1 MILVTG
7 GTGLVGA
14 HLLVAL
20 TKTEAVVRA
29 TRRADSDLKKVAQVF
44 SYYSDDYT
52 KQFQKIEWVVAD
64 INDIPALELA
74 FEGITQVYHCA
85 ALISFNPKDYS
96 KLLKINAE
104 GTANM
109 VNLCLAFKIKK
120 LVYVSSIATTGK
132 ELHSDIVNEESEWTN
147 KDANVYALTK
157 YEAEMEVWRGSQ
169 EGLPVVIFNP
179 GVILGP
185 GFWNSG
191 SGLFFKSA
199 AKEYSYYPPGGTGF
213 ITVNDVVKL
222 LILGMNSTIDK
233 ERFIA
238 ISENKTYK
246 EILHAICEN
255 LKIASPT
262 KELKLWQLQ
271 LLRRLDW
278 IRSVLT
284 SKQRKITGNTV
295 KSLSENKVYDN
306 KKLVETFNYE
316 FQALDKTIAFSCR
329 KFKEES

>member
-1 MILVTG
+1 M
-7 GTGLVGA
+7 
-14 HLLVAL
+14 
-20 TKTEAVVRA
+20 
-29 TRRADSDLKKVAQVF
+29 
-44 SYYSDDYT
+44 
-52 KQFQKIEWVVAD
+52 
-64 INDIPALELA
+64 
-74 FEGITQVYHCA
+74 
-85 ALISFNPKDYS
+85 
-96 KLLKINAE
+96 
-104 GTANM
+104 
-109 VNLCLAFKIKK
+109 
-120 LVYVSSIATTGK
+120 
-132 ELHSDIVNEESEWTN
+132 
-147 KDANVYALTK
+147 
-157 YEAEMEVWRGSQ
+157 
-169 EGLPVVIFNP
+169 VIFNP

-199 AKEYSYYPPGGTGF
+199 GKEYSYYPPGGTGF

-255 LKIASPT
+255 LEIVSPT

-295 KSLSENKVYDN
+295 KSLSENKVYNN
-306 KKLVETFNYE
+306 KKLVETFNYDFE
-316 FQALDKTIAFSCR
+316 ALDKTIAFSCR